1 MWMRRILASFLLL
14 GLRTCCRLVSSHHH
28 RDTARGETL
37 CSLPAAILID
47 MPKNQWMPSN
57 PPTNA
62 AAAAAAGDGENVDP
76 QLPHARADGPPPLLP
91 KSSILASGMISP
103 PLALKRLKALR
114 RRMTRNVARRGGVA
128 PPPSSSGGD
137 GRDGDEDDEAGSMTS
152 EGAGGEIVEGHRTER
167 DDELLIEDDVDEG
180 VAEAKDDSIHRR
192 SSFHL
197 AEVGSRSIPAPSPPD
212 AGRGGETA
220 DDASVD
226 SAMRRIGAECAAR
239 AAPLDAILAEIA
251 GPILDEAHRL
261 LSVTATNSIDELE
274 GMLSPATMIGGIP
287 GVLFARDDDW
297 EERVDHVVAASSLSP
312 ATAETTRVGASGDE
326 RGGRRNDAVDGD
338 GIGIGWRISPIVAPI
353 LPRVYIVP
361 PDECETADAGQMVGS
376 DDAADELES
385 CIHAE
390 KERSRIGISAG
401 DDGGASRLSGE
412 CVAPST
418 ESFFDESLLN
428 EEVKKAKGSPKS
440 RKNPPEYGVVR
451 SRVSNIQKR
460 VEFSSSSSDEGG
472 SQQTYTHPR
481 VCVTSPH
488 RSIPIGIAKTYNKKN
503 LRSTTS
509 GTNIVRT
516 SSKF

>member
-1 MWMRRILASFLLL
+1 
-14 GLRTCCRLVSSHHH
+14 
-28 RDTARGETL
+28 
-37 CSLPAAILID
+37 
-47 MPKNQWMPSN
+47 
-57 PPTNA
+57 
-62 AAAAAAGDGENVDP
+62 
-76 QLPHARADGPPPLLP
+76 
-91 KSSILASGMISP
+91 
-103 PLALKRLKALR
+103 
-114 RRMTRNVARRGGVA
+114 MTRNVARRGGVA

-152 EGAGGEIVEGHRTER
+152 EGAGGEIVEGHITER
-167 DDELLIEDDVDEG
+167 NDELLIEDDVDEG
-180 VAEAKDDSIHRR
+180 VAEAEDDSTHRR
-192 SSFHL
+192 SSFHS
-197 AEVGSRSIPAPSPPD
+197 AEVGSRSIPSPSPPG
-212 AGRGGETA
+212 AGGGETA

-226 SAMRRIGAECAAR
+226 SAMRRIGTECAAR

-251 GPILDEAHRL
+251 GPIAPAGAILDEAHRL

-274 GMLSPATMIGGIP
+274 GMTSPATMTGGIP

-312 ATAETTRVGASGDE
+312 ATAGTTRVGAGGGE

-338 GIGIGWRISPIVAPI
+338 GIGIGWRISQNVAPI

-390 KERSRIGISAG
+390 KERNRIGISAG
-401 DDGGASRLSGE
+401 DDGGASQLSGE

-418 ESFFDESLLN
+418 ESFFVESLLN
-428 EEVKKAKGSPKS
+428 EEVKKAKGSPES
-440 RKNPPEYGVVR
+440 GKNPPEYGVVR
-451 SRVSNIQKR
+451 SRVSNINKR

-472 SQQTYTHPR
+472 SQQTYKHPR
-481 VCVTSPH
+481 VCVTSLH

-509 GTNIVRT
+509 GTNTVRT